1 MVGSIWG
8 PNCLTAGL
16 AGPHSGLALA
26 FQSWGVLRSRVV
38 HFIPQKVCSTLKRS
52 YVERKP
58 STRSTNLN
66 VAGKST
72 ADRSCCGCGC
82 EVGAAKVATCS
93 RLPSANF
100 QQGSL
105 QSFLRRASR
114 RDFAGFF
121 EGILYGDLAELCAD
135 ILCHLGVPLTE

>member
-1 MVGSIWG
+1 MQVIQFCIYVMILGGWVDLGAQLLDGWFGRASQW
-8 PNCLTAGL
+8 
-16 AGPHSGLALA
+16 SGL
-26 FQSWGVLRSRVV
+26 VLRSRVV
-38 HFIPQKVCSTLKRS
+38 HFIPQKVCSTVKRS
-52 YVERKP
+52 HVERKP

-100 QQGSL
+100 PQGSL
-105 QSFLRRASR
+105 HSFDR
-114 RDFAGFF
+114 
-121 EGILYGDLAELCAD
+121 I
-135 ILCHLGVPLTE
+135 V